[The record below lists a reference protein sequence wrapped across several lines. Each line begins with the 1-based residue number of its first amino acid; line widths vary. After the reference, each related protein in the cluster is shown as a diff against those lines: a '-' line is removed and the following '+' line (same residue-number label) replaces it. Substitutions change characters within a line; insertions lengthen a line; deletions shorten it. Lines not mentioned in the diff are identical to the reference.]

1 MDLPKTLFITIF
13 QFKDGELGGADP
25 QTDLGEAYDRAI
37 DARDNLDCEFDLFE
51 LDLDVQNRSVESIKN
66 ITPDLIWR
74 LPQLYPSGSVA

>member
-1 MDLPKTLFITIF
+1 MDLPKTLFITIL

-51 LDLDVQNRSVESIKN
+51 LDLDVQNRSVETIKN

-74 LPQLYPSGSVA
+74 LRQLYPSGSAA